1 MNNHFTGCHLLTK
14 TGCIFAACLERMYMG
29 LPVQT
34 AMIIDDDVDL
44 TCLLENILKDR
55 RIHVLSVHSL
65 QEAED
70 CLSYL
75 KPTVIFLDN
84 SFPDGLGINFIRTI
98 KSSDEEIKIIM
109 MTADTSLWIKE
120 KAIEEGINYFL
131 RKPFSR
137 RSIDVVLDKLHFR
150 KNNA

>member
-1 MNNHFTGCHLLTK
+1 
-14 TGCIFAACLERMYMG
+14 MG

-34 AMIIDDDVDL
+34 AMIIDDDLDL

-55 RIHVLSVHSL
+55 KIHVLTVHSL
-65 QEAED
+65 EEAED
-70 CLSYL
+70 CLTFL
-75 KPTVIFLDN
+75 KPTVVFLDN
-84 SFPDGLGINFIRTI
+84 SFPDGLGINFIRNI

-131 RKPFSR
+131 SKPFSR
-137 RSIDVVLDKLHFR
+137 KTINVVLDKLNFR
-150 KNNA
+150 KSDA